1 MTDAT
6 NALRPNARE
15 ARFLP
20 ELRLNFRVLVVIIGP
35 SIGLGHA
42 ARFRGRLLLIV
53 DDIEVVELRGAVGE
67 AHQFVR

>member
-20 ELRLNFRVLVVIIGP
+20 ELRLNFRLLVAIIGP
-35 SIGLGHA
+35 SFGLGT
-42 ARFRGRLLLIV
+42 RLV
-53 DDIEVVELRGAVGE
+53 FAGGYS
-67 AHQFVR
+67 